1 MVEGARAQSPARA
14 GRVVPFGA
22 PAVEALLTAVGG
34 AKASD
39 PLAPVTVIVT
49 SALAAVTV
57 RRRLASR
64 NGIVALD
71 TVVLPGLATRL
82 AGNRVAADGRRPL
95 SGLQSAALAR
105 AVLVR
110 ERARSHERGRSSR
123 DGRRAVAH
131 VHRAAFARRGGAP
144 TAGRVEHAGGRG
156 GRPVP
161 RRTAEELSNGWTT
174 TTSSSWRSPPYGP
187 TTPWSTKWVRSC
199 CTSLAAS
206 APTICPCSLRSTSA
220 TGCR

>member
-22 PAVEALLTAVGG
+22 PAVDALLTAVGG

-82 AGNRVAADGRRPL
+82 AGDRVAADGRRPL

-105 AVLVR
+105 AVLVH
-110 ERARSHERGRSSR
+110 ERGAAHDRGRSSR
-123 DGRRAVAH
+123 DRRRACCARSQSCARSTRLRSDGWLR
-131 VHRAAFARRGGAP
+131 RARAR
-144 TAGRVEHAGGRG
+144 
-156 GRPVP
+156 P
-161 RRTAEELSNGWTT
+161 RWSTCSARTAEELSNGWTT
-174 TTSSSWRSPPYGP
+174 TTSSSWRSPPSRADDPVVDEVGA
-187 TTPWSTKWVRSC
+187 SC